1 MIVVTGTKRSGTSLW
16 MRMLVEGGLDHI
28 GDRFPSTW
36 GESIREANPNG
47 FYESRLRRGIY
58 FGTNPHPKTGAYLR
72 AGATRDVAVKVFIP
86 GVVRTER
93 AYLHRVVGTMRT
105 WRSYARSMAR
115 LDAYEEAWVRE
126 HPRDGESPA
135 DAVARL
141 RASRSP
147 IPHPVEWFLEN
158 YELVRDFAVR
168 RYPIHFVTYER
179 LLAEPDATLD
189 KVFAWLGT
197 GDPDAARGVID
208 PSLRRSP
215 SHPPVASEASVG
227 TEEIRLFDAFYEA
240 IHETSSIPRS
250 LVGPLN
256 DTWRRLAEQHG
267 RRPTGAGPHADD
279 DPDLDPPRPGPS
291 AP

>member
-1 MIVVTGTKRSGTSLW
+1 MIIVTGTKRSGTSLW

-28 GDRFPSTW
+28 GERFPSTW

-58 FGTNPHPKTGAYLR
+58 FATNPDPRNGRYLR
-72 AGATRDVAVKVFIP
+72 AADTHKVAVKVFIP

-93 AYLHRVVGTMRT
+93 AYLHRVVATLRT

-115 LDAYEEAWVRE
+115 LDAHEEAWVAKN
-126 HPRDGESPA
+126 PRKGETPEQ
-135 DAVARL
+135 AVARL

-147 IPHPVEWFLEN
+147 LPAPIEWFLEN

-179 LLAEPDATLD
+179 LLADPDATLD
-189 KVFAWLGT
+189 KVFDWIGT
-197 GDPDAARGVID
+197 GDPGPAKGVID
-208 PSLRRSP
+208 PALRRSP
-215 SHPPVASEASVG
+215 SMKPVPSEASVG

-240 IHETSSIPRS
+240 IHESSSIPKS
-250 LVGPLN
+250 LVEPLN
-256 DTWRRLAEQHG
+256 ATWKRLSEAHG
-267 RRPTGAGPHADD
+267 RKDTRERAARDEVPE
-279 DPDLDPPRPGPS
+279 LDPPPPS
-291 AP
+291 AA